1 MQSGSVIKSYLV
13 AVILG
18 NIFKIHYICPIY
30 LAEMIFRQFIVYMR
44 HGFAAMYFFVS
55 QSDDAVLIIRLKIK
69 NIVCVKTNRIVSVLY
84 PKRTVVGACFKKVVE
99 QFEENLF
106 VNGFHQKTVRI
117 HLEGFKDKS
126 RICA

>member
-1 MQSGSVIKSYLV
+1 MKSGSVIKSYLV
-13 AVILG
+13 AVIFG

-84 PKRTVVGACFKKVVE
+84 LKKIVE

-126 RICA
+126 SICA

>member
-13 AVILG
+13 AVIFG

-55 QSDDAVLIIRLKIK
+55 QSDDAVLIICLKIK

-84 PKRTVVGACFKKVVE
+84 PKRTVVGACFKKSSS
-99 QFEENLF
+99 NLKRIF
-106 VNGFHQKTVRI
+106 SSMGFTKKR
-117 HLEGFKDKS
+117 
-126 RICA
+126 